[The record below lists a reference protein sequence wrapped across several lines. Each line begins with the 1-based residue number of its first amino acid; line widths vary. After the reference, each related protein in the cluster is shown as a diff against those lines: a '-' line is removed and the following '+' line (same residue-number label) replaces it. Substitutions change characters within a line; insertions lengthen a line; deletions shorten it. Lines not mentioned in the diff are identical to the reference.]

1 MVIICDKKYNS
12 LHLTRKKLTYHSTC
26 IFWHY
31 NYRNYWIFNCRYCIS
46 NVLIG
51 SPNSSYQLMFQ
62 VTWYGITEL
71 MQRPKKRLLFKFY
84 IVTSCIFFRISSP
97 CFSTSATWISSRAN
111 LTAHITSCICY
122 KMITLCLLLESFTS
136 WGVKCQEREKYFCN
150 PLDRRPKGVRQWHT
164 FRIWWKYINKPEEY
178 ILVMG

>member
-122 KMITLCLLLESFTS
+122 KMITLNVSYLNLLLHEGSSAKRGKSIFVTLLTEGQRGQDSGTPFEFDESALTNLRSTS
-136 WGVKCQEREKYFCN
+136 
-150 PLDRRPKGVRQWHT
+150 
-164 FRIWWKYINKPEEY
+164 
-178 ILVMG
+178 